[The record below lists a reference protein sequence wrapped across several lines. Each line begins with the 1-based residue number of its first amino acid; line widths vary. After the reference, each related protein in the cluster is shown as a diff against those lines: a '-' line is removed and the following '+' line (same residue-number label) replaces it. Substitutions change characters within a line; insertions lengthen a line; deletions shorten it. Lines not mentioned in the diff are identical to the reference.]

1 MALENLESLKNDMVS
16 KNWTI
21 SSFIFH
27 YKRIEYIV
35 LVKLFVD
42 EKEIIEKNALLKL
55 HFMKSRDLKDDLL
68 VEASRWKLL
77 IHPKELRQYFGI
89 EYKEN
94 LGDILRQF
102 TDRLGNFIPK
112 KVPSVISAKEKA
124 AMVYSLSNSDSED
137 PDKIYC
143 AKVRRN
149 PDGGKRSPYNADKT
163 KLLRSALF
171 EHFQNEPNVSFC
183 YSADSSKENDDA
195 TILRNFAKNG
205 SK

>member
-1 MALENLESLKNDMVS
+1 MSLKNDMVS

-42 EKEIIEKNALLKL
+42 EKEIIEENALLKL

-68 VEASRWKLL
+68 VQASRWRLL

-102 TDRLGNFIPK
+102 TDRLGTFIPTEI
-112 KVPSVISAKEKA
+112 PLSVSVKEKT
-124 AMVYSLSNSDSED
+124 AMICSLSNSDSED
-137 PDKIYC
+137 PNKIYC
-143 AKVRRN
+143 TNVKRN
-149 PDGGKRSPYNADKT
+149 HDGGKRSPYNADKT